1 MRVIVNVL
9 LLVSFLASCGTP
21 PKSPYHDTGDL
32 ERPPRV
38 ANSSPPQEEGAADKS
53 PKAKKKHSVG
63 LGDQVYLRS
72 PSQLIIRQPFE
83 DAWSTLARAFRQ
95 SGVKMTDHE
104 RDKGVYYVT
113 YEHEASGFFE
123 KMSSFFSS
131 DTDTTIY
138 LLTVKPEGVETTVTA
153 NIANATE
160 QSSAAKEA
168 AMPPPVKGAEKLL
181 ELLFETLRDKLEE
194 K

>member
-1 MRVIVNVL
+1 
-9 LLVSFLASCGTP
+9 
-21 PKSPYHDTGDL
+21 
-32 ERPPRV
+32 
-38 ANSSPPQEEGAADKS
+38 
-53 PKAKKKHSVG
+53 
-63 LGDQVYLRS
+63 
-72 PSQLIIRQPFE
+72 
-83 DAWSTLARAFRQ
+83 
-95 SGVKMTDHE
+95 MTDHE

-123 KMSSFFSS
+123 KVGSFFSS